1 MVRMIF
7 SIVHSFFIVIS
18 VIIAF
23 QQIQTV
29 VLTAFN
35 FILSFY
41 IFITQNSFFFHYYTV
56 QKYK

>member
-23 QQIQTV
+23 QQTQTV
-29 VLTAFN
+29 VLTALNLFSSLTTLQLYN
-35 FILSFY
+35 Y
-41 IFITQNSFFFHYYTV
+41 IAPASLF
-56 QKYK
+56 